1 MRPSKIVQTA
11 ALVLAMLG
19 CLASAQEAAVVV
31 EADGTMPVVEGPPEV
46 SSVVNASATA
56 SEVESNAI
64 QDGKT
69 EEVPLSLDA
78 DKSPSQSGPLIDI
91 FGPNLLSLEMIDEST
106 AQLQSHL
113 TTDALRGKKVIG
125 VYFSADWCG
134 PCRKFTPELV
144 AFYDKMNSR
153 RGRKDDFEI
162 VWVSR
167 CRDVNSYGQYF
178 THMGGWYAL
187 PPEEAMGA
195 RGAMLSEKYKVK
207 GIPTLVLLDDMGSV
221 ITLDARNLIPKDKA
235 GIGFPWRNPLATLYM
250 TLVPRSLRLLVRSQ
264 IGSAKAKFVARV
276 KQVVRPN
283 NAKKVTA

>member
-1 MRPSKIVQTA
+1 MRTSRIVQTA

-19 CLASAQEAAVVV
+19 CLESAQEAAVVV

-106 AQLQSHL
+106 AQVQSHL

-221 ITLDARNLIPKDKA
+221 ITRDARNLIPKDKA

>member
-1 MRPSKIVQTA
+1 
-11 ALVLAMLG
+11 MLG

-106 AQLQSHL
+106 AQVQSHL

-153 RGRKDDFEI
+153 RGKKDDFEI

-221 ITLDARNLIPKDKA
+221 ITRDARNLIPKDKA

>member
-153 RGRKDDFEI
+153 RGKKDDFEI

-221 ITLDARNLIPKDKA
+221 ITRDARNLIPKDKA